1 MRTFSSFRSP
11 LTDSKG
17 TVLVIDDEE
26 PVRQVASEILG
37 YLGYSV
43 VMAGSG
49 EDGVKHV
56 REGMR
61 PDVVLLDVIM
71 PGLNGFQTLRKLRE
85 IEPDLPILICTGYS
99 DRKAAESLVTEGAD
113 GFVNKPYDIETLAKQ
128 IAKLHGETKRRK

>member
-1 MRTFSSFRSP
+1 

-99 DRKAAESLVTEGAD
+99 DRKAAESLVNEGAD

-128 IAKLHGETKRRK
+128 IAKLHSETKRRK

>member
-1 MRTFSSFRSP
+1 M
-11 LTDSKG
+11 TDSKG

-37 YLGYSV
+37 YLGYTV

-49 EDGVKHV
+49 EDGVKLV

-71 PGLNGFQTLRKLRE
+71 PGMNGFQTLRKLRE
-85 IEPDLPILICTGYS
+85 TEPDLPILICTGYS
-99 DRKAAESLVTEGAD
+99 DRKAAESLVNEGAD

-128 IAKLHGETKRRK
+128 IAKLHRETKRHK

>member
-1 MRTFSSFRSP
+1 M
-11 LTDSKG
+11 TDSKG

-49 EDGVKHV
+49 EDGVKRV

-71 PGLNGFQTLRKLRE
+71 PGMNGFQTLRKLRE
-85 IEPDLPILICTGYS
+85 TEPDLPILICTGYS
-99 DRKAAESLVTEGAD
+99 DRKAAESLVNEGAD
-113 GFVNKPYDIETLAKQ
+113 GFVNKPYNIETLAKQ
-128 IAKLHGETKRRK
+128 IEKLHGETKRHR

>member
-1 MRTFSSFRSP
+1 M
-11 LTDSKG
+11 TDSKG

-37 YLGYSV
+37 YLGYTV

-49 EDGVKHV
+49 EDGVKLV

-71 PGLNGFQTLRKLRE
+71 PGMNGFQTLRKLRE

-99 DRKAAESLVTEGAD
+99 DRKAAESLVNEGAD
-113 GFVNKPYDIETLAKQ
+113 GFVNKPYNIETLAKQ
-128 IAKLHGETKRRK
+128 LEKLHGETKRHR